1 MKGLFEERIAYKPF
15 EYPEYY
21 TEGWLKQAQAFWL
34 HTEIPMQ
41 SDVKDWKENLKPH
54 EKNLVGNILLGFA
67 QTECA
72 VSDYWTGMVT
82 QWFPK
87 HEIRQMAMMFGSQET
102 IHATA
107 YSYLNETLGLE
118 DFEAFLHE
126 PATANKFEL
135 LMQAGSNHT
144 PEILGGIGAESDI
157 AREEVARSLA
167 IFSAFAEG
175 VSLYSSF
182 AVLYSFQLRNL
193 LKGIGQQ
200 MKWSVRDES
209 LHSRMGCYLFNHMC
223 QEYPELRN
231 QSKDAIIN
239 AAKLIVELEEKFI
252 DKMFEGGD
260 LENLKAKD
268 LKNFIRARA
277 NEKLEELGYL
287 GSFEYDKESASNL
300 DWFYHLTGG
309 HTHTDFFAMR
319 STDYSKAGEDDDWDD
334 LEFTTSDFIGSNGNS
349 TKTAE
354 INYHTLNK

>member
-1 MKGLFEERIAYKPF
+1 MSKLFKERVHYKPF

-21 TEGWLKQAQAFWL
+21 NDGWLPQAQAFWL
-34 HTEIPMQ
+34 HTEIQMQ
-41 SDVKDWKENLKPH
+41 SDVKDWNENLNPA

-82 QWFPK
+82 KWFPK

-102 IHATA
+102 IHAVA

-126 PATANKFEL
+126 PTMADRFEL
-135 LMQAGSNHT
+135 LMSTSADYTH
-144 PEILGGIGAESDI
+144 EDLEEDED
-157 AREEVARSLA
+157 ARVEVARSLA

-209 LHSRMGCYLFNHMC
+209 LHSKMGCRLFRHMC
-223 QEYPELRN
+223 AEYPEL
-231 QSKDAIIN
+231 KDDARSDVEE
-239 AAKLIVELEEKFI
+239 AARLIVEMEHKYI
-252 DKMFEGGD
+252 DKIFEMGD
-260 LENLKAKD
+260 LENLKKED
-268 LKNFIRARA
+268 LKNFIMKRA
-277 NEKLEELGYL
+277 NEKLVELGYD
-287 GSFEYDKESASNL
+287 GIFKYDVDSAGQL

-309 HTHTDFFAMR
+309 ETWTDFFVQR
-319 STDYSKAGEDDDWDD
+319 STDYAKAGEGDDWDD
-334 LEFTTSDFIGSNGNS
+334 VW
-349 TKTAE
+349 
-354 INYHTLNK
+354 